1 MKDLMSDSRKA
12 ASIKRTIWETFSLT
26 GTVLGSLRDS
36 VKGNMKKSGQENI
49 KYCGQ
54 GQTVYKTAIERKMQ
68 PERKTNRKAQKH
80 KTKNQK
86 QWHRHMERDK

>member
-1 MKDLMSDSRKA
+1 
-12 ASIKRTIWETFSLT
+12 
-26 GTVLGSLRDS
+26 
-36 VKGNMKKSGQENI
+36 MKKSGQENI

-86 QWHRHMERDK
+86 Q